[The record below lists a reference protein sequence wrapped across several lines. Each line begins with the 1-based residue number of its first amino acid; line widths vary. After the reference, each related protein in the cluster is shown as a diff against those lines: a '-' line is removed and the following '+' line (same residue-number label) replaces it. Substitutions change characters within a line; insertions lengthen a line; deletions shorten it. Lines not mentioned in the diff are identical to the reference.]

1 MCLTGVVSPLQL
13 SVRSHELLH
22 RHNEEEQGSTGC
34 SSSAGGCALSE
45 EALKH
50 IDICSEYFH
59 DLRDTYGQ
67 DLLPHLRLISQDWFK
82 S

>member
-1 MCLTGVVSPLQL
+1 MKKSRDPLDA
-13 SVRSHELLH
+13 VLLL
-22 RHNEEEQGSTGC
+22 
-34 SSSAGGCALSE
+34 GCALGE

-67 DLLPHLRLISQDWFK
+67 DPLPRLRLISQDWFK